1 MDNNRLESKDTAA
14 LLREIAAIQRQ
25 NARIGRIAVAA
36 GIVLAVVLLVSLIL
50 IVPKL
55 MGTLDQAHTTL
66 GDLQQTIQHLNA
78 SLDTLDG
85 LGENL
90 KTFSDESTETLN
102 KLLNTLNA
110 VDLDALTRSNQGF
123 NSVIEGLSNF
133 RLFG

>member
-1 MDNNRLESKDTAA
+1 MA
-14 LLREIAAIQRQ
+14 
-25 NARIGRIAVAA
+25 
-36 GIVLAVVLLVSLIL
+36 LLVSLIV

-55 MGTLDQAHTTL
+55 TGTLNQSHTTL
-66 GDLQQTIQHLNA
+66 GELQQTIQRLNA

-110 VDLDALTRSNQGF
+110 IDLDALTRSIQGF
-123 NSVIEGLSNF
+123 NSVLEGLSNF

>member
-1 MDNNRLESKDTAA
+1 M
-14 LLREIAAIQRQ
+14 
-25 NARIGRIAVAA
+25 
-36 GIVLAVVLLVSLIL
+36 AVVLLVSLIL

-110 VDLDALTRSNQGF
+110 VDLDALTRSIQGF